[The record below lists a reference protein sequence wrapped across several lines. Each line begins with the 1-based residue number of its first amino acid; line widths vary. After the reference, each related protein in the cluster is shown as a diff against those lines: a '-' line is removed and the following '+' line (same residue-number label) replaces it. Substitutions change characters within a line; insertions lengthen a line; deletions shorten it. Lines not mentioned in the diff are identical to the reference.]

1 MKFFCFIVFI
11 FLLATARAQTVG
23 FIEISSREGVKQP
36 FLYSK
41 AASPVA
47 TAILFQ
53 GGPGKIGA
61 AGSATNGW
69 VRFENFLSGGARRF
83 TDNDITVAILET
95 PSDQGNLNGG
105 FRSSP
110 EHSQDIAA
118 LIAFLRKE
126 NPGLPVWLVGTSNGS
141 LSSTSAAANLGRAGP
156 DGIVLTSAVSVEPRI
171 SGQRFAHPY
180 WAAKLDQIEV
190 PVLIVHHKN
199 DGCDVTPFEA
209 MQKSLPSFSK
219 ASKIE
224 FIAVDGGYA
233 KGNPCA
239 DGYHQFAGIE
249 AETTNKIADWIKANK
264 LSVQSKSN

>member
-1 MKFFCFIVFI
+1 MKKLCFIAFA
-11 FLLATARAQTVG
+11 LLLTTAHAQTVG
-23 FIEISSREGVKQP
+23 LIEIPSREGVKQP

-47 TAILFQ
+47 VAILFQ
-53 GGPGKIGA
+53 GGPGRIGA
-61 AGSATNGW
+61 TGSATNGW

-83 TDNDITVAILET
+83 TDNGITVAILET

-110 EHSQDIAA
+110 EHNQDIAA

-141 LSSTSAAANLGRAGP
+141 LSATSAAANLGRAGP

-199 DGCDVTPFEA
+199 DGCDVTPFEP
-209 MQKSLPSFSK
+209 MQKSLPSFPK
-219 ASKIE
+219 ATKIE

-239 DGYHQFAGIE
+239 DGFHQFAGIE
-249 AETTNKIADWIKANK
+249 AETTKQIADWMKANK
-264 LSVQSKSN
+264 PRVQ